1 MIHRKV
7 YLPLLGLLAA
17 LAGCNPAPPPPA
29 SEPVKTVIDDQLR
42 AMDKAAATEDQILE
56 QAKAQSEQIDQQ
68 SN

>member
-1 MIHRKV
+1 MIHRKSL
-7 YLPLLGLLAA
+7 LPSLGLLAA
-17 LAGCNPAPPPPA
+17 LTGCGSAPPPPP

-42 AMDKAAATEDQILE
+42 TMDKAAATEDQILD